1 MWYTSLPCWGAG
13 ARHGLALSIADSSGY
28 MSRVQSLL
36 GLLPIAQNL
45 GLPFG
50 CSPGAAAELFRCPG
64 GRVLAVLLVLFALV
78 HASTLQHLH
87 LAWFQSACVGSKAGN
102 IDVKGFKSQAS
113 QAACLSGSISCPE
126 L

>member
-1 MWYTSLPCWGAG
+1 MRCTSLPCWGAG
-13 ARHGLALSIADSSGY
+13 AGHGLALSITSSSGY

-50 CSPGAAAELFRCPG
+50 CSPGTAAELCLCPRG
-64 GRVLAVLLVLFALV
+64 HILTVLLVPFVLV

-87 LAWFQSACVGSKAGN
+87 LAWFQSACVSSKEGN
-102 IDVKGFKSQAS
+102 KQM
-113 QAACLSGSISCPE
+113 
-126 L
+126 